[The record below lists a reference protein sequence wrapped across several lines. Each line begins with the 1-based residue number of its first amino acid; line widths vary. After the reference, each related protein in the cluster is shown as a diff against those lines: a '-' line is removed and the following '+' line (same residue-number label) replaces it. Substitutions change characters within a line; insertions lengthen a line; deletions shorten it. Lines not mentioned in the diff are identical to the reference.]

1 MVFSRHGT
9 NTSTVEVTNISSHG
23 IWMFVHDQEAFLPF
37 DLFPWF
43 KDAPVG
49 KILKVELVSGRHL
62 YWPDLDV
69 DLNVESIFHPEN
81 YPLVSGQHACDAN

>member
-1 MVFSRHGT
+1 MRSAQRGN
-9 NTSTVEVTNISSHG
+9 NTSSVEITNISSHG

-37 DLFPWF
+37 HLFPWF

-49 KILKVELVSGRHL
+49 KILHVELVSDRHL

-69 DLNVESIFHPEN
+69 DLDVESIFHPEN
-81 YPLVSGQHACDAN
+81 YPLVSGQHA